1 MITLRCS
8 TGIILY
14 FSLEVLKSSKQVKQS
29 SDPVY
34 GRLRESCVTNAD
46 MVTEHSLPYKDVGSV
61 GSIRH

>member
-8 TGIILY
+8 AGIIFY
-14 FSLEVLKSSKQVKQS
+14 FSLEVLKSSSRPSASKVKQS

-46 MVTEHSLPYKDVGSV
+46 MVTEHSLPYKDVTA
-61 GSIRH
+61 